1 METLDDPSLPS
12 PVIRAL
18 LTETYEQGQKSAS
31 IRWGKKMAKLKEQ
44 SVEIA
49 LAGGFIGSIC
59 TLVFGSAILVAIR

>member
-1 METLDDPSLPS
+1 METIEP
-12 PVIRAL
+12 L
-18 LTETYEQGQKSAS
+18 LQTPQVGAELTLAYEQGQKSAS